1 MLGVAASN
9 RIEGHVRLHTNLHG
23 DLKHVNRQKKMGDR
37 RIIVADGQNFDGAI
51 AQ

>member
-1 MLGVAASN
+1 V
-9 RIEGHVRLHTNLHG
+9 RIQANLHG
-23 DLKHVNRQKKMGDR
+23 DLKHVNRQKKMGGR